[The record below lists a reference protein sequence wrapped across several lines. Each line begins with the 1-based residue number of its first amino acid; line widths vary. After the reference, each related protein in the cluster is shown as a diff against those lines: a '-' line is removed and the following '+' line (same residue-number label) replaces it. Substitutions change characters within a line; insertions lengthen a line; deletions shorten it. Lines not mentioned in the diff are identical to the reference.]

1 MVAQRSNPGF
11 RFRIRLTDVRAWDDR
26 FDCDE
31 LHLATCYRLRNLAG
45 RRPTRHLDHCFVR
58 ARVLSGNDSRL
69 DTLPGG
75 MADLASRH
83 RGQPRFGP
91 ATNDQP
97 LVVLGV
103 CAVLG
108 LCVLV
113 DVHFTT
119 METTALAPRTPLGS
133 PKLAAKS
140 NFGLLGTGDRKHDSR
155 FY

>member
-1 MVAQRSNPGF
+1 MVAQRSHPGF
-11 RFRIRLTDVRAWDDR
+11 RFRTRLTDVRAWDDR
-26 FDCDE
+26 FNCDE
-31 LHLATCYRLRNLAG
+31 LHLATCNGLRNLAG
-45 RRPTRHLDHCFVR
+45 RRATRYLDRCFVR
-58 ARVLSGNDSRL
+58 APVLAGHDSRL
-69 DTLPGG
+69 DKLPGG
-75 MADLASRH
+75 LADLASRH
-83 RGQPRFGP
+83 SGQPRFGP

-97 LVVLGV
+97 LVVLGG

-108 LCVLV
+108 LRVLV

-140 NFGLLGTGDRKHDSR
+140 NFRLRGTGDRKHDSR